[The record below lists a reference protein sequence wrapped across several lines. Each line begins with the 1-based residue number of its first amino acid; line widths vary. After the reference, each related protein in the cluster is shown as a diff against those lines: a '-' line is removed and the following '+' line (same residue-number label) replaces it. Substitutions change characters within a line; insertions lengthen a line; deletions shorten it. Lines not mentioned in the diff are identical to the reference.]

1 MTKENFEAILDKS
14 CEQLTHEAR
23 TAQFKSSPQFEN
35 RVRETLDALTRDDK
49 SFRIDFAP
57 HPQAFPD
64 IAMGEFGVEVKFTL
78 NDTWRSVAN
87 SVLETQRIETVKHI
101 YIIFGKMGGLPEVR
115 WGHYEQ
121 SVIHVRTSHVPRFE
135 IELPTEKATVRQSL
149 FEEMG
154 IQYDDFRKFQMQE
167 KMKYIR
173 AYARKI
179 HPDGR
184 LWWIEEKE
192 SDEHTMPIQA
202 RLYTNLTME
211 EKTRLRAE
219 AALLCP
225 KIVDSG
231 RSRNK
236 YDDMVLYLL
245 TYHGV
250 LCHQARDLFS
260 AGSVANPKNDDDGGI
275 YVERALKMIEAE
287 MCKAAMRMDDALF
300 VEYWG
305 ESVLPEKRIARW
317 LEKADEYAK
326 GWKPSGSLF
335 LGESPKELSDD
346 YSSGD

>member
-1 MTKENFEAILDKS
+1 MG
-14 CEQLTHEAR
+14 
-23 TAQFKSSPQFEN
+23 FKTSQQFEN
-35 RVRETLDALTRDDK
+35 RVREVLQEITFEDK
-49 SFRIDFAP
+49 SFEIDFAP

-87 SVLETQRIETVKHI
+87 SVLETQRIDTVKQI
-101 YIIFGKMGGLPEVR
+101 YIVFGKMGGLPEVR
-115 WGHYEQ
+115 WGEYEQ

-135 IELPTEKATVRQSL
+135 VELPIGKATVKQSL

-154 IQYDDFRKFQMQE
+154 IKYDDFRKLQMQD

-173 AYARKI
+173 ANARKI

-184 LWWIEEKE
+184 LWWIEDSET
-192 SDEHTMPIQA
+192 DEHTTPIQA
-202 RLYTNLTME
+202 RLYTNLTTE

-225 KIVDSG
+225 NIVKSG

-260 AGSVANPKNDDDGGI
+260 AGSVANPNNDDEGGI
-275 YVERALKMIEAE
+275 YIERALKLIEHE
-287 MCKAAMRMDDALF
+287 MREAAITMDDALF

-305 ESVLPEKRIARW
+305 ESVIPENRIERW
-317 LEKADEYAK
+317 LEKADELAHD
-326 GWKPSGSLF
+326 WIPSKSLF
-335 LGESPKELSDD
+335 ID
-346 YSSGD
+346 